1 MAAQSGAPLD
11 SFIGNVKE
19 VVTVA
24 TKSEKAALVDEIAV
38 LMKSASI
45 SIVSGYKDLS
55 VADQQELSSRVRET
69 GATFRVVKNSLA
81 VRAAGDAEMDG
92 LGQMLAGQSA
102 FTFGS
107 EDVPAA
113 ARALRDFS
121 DDHPSLD
128 IRGAMFEGQVL
139 DSTSVLKLASI
150 PGRDQLNA
158 ELVWT
163 LDSPISGFV
172 HVLDGLINGLVYAL
186 QGRVDQLGAT

>member
-1 MAAQSGAPLD
+1 
-11 SFIGNVKE
+11 VKE

-24 TKSEKAALVDEIAV
+24 TKSEKAALVDEISV
-38 LMKSASI
+38 LMKNASI

-55 VADQQELSSRVRET
+55 VADQQELRDRIRET
-69 GATFRVVKNSLA
+69 GAIFRVVKNSLA
-81 VRAAGDAEMDG
+81 MRAAGDAEMDG
-92 LGQMLAGQSA
+92 LGPMLVGQSA

-107 EDVPAA
+107 EDVPSA
-113 ARALRDFS
+113 ARALRDFAV
-121 DDHPSLD
+121 DHPSLD

-139 DSTSVLKLASI
+139 DAMSVLRLASI
-150 PGRDQLNA
+150 LGRDQLNA

-186 QGRVDQLGAT
+186 QGRVDQLGATEAQGV

>member
-1 MAAQSGAPLD
+1 M
-11 SFIGNVKE
+11 
-19 VVTVA
+19 A
-24 TKSEKAALVDEIAV
+24 TKSEKATLVEELAV

-55 VADQQELSSRVRET
+55 VADQQELRSRIRET

-81 VRAAGDAEMDG
+81 IRAASNADMEG
-92 LGQMLAGQSA
+92 LGPMLAGQSA

-107 EDVPAA
+107 EDVPSA

-128 IRGAMFEGQVL
+128 IRGAMFEGDVL
-139 DSTSVLKLASI
+139 DLASVLKIASI

-186 QGRVDQLGAT
+186 QGRVDQLGANEAQGG